1 MIEASGRLAVRTG
14 PARRR
19 RPGLYLVGLCL
30 ALAPAF
36 ARGWARPA
44 PVAPAHDVELT
55 LFLIG
60 DAGGPDKDG
69 EPVLAA
75 LGQELTRDPARSVVV
90 FLGDNVYPK
99 GLPAPDAGNR
109 QEMERRLDEQID
121 TVRLKGARGIFLA
134 GNHDWEKEQAG
145 GWEAVKRQ
153 SAHVVA
159 RGAPLI
165 GFLPRGGCPGPE
177 VVDFDPHLRLVILD
191 TQWWLQDG
199 PKPMDPTSDCSA
211 DSESEV
217 LAALRE
223 GLRGAGDR
231 PVVVA
236 AHHPLA
242 TGGPHGGYFS
252 LREHIFP
259 LTDLN
264 GALWIPLP
272 FVGSIYPL
280 ARKGGATAQ
289 DTASGPNRKM
299 REALEGVLRER
310 PPLVYASG
318 HEHALQVLESR
329 SARRLLVSGAGI
341 LGHTRPVRRIEGSRF
356 ASSVAGFMR
365 LDFQPAGGVRLA
377 VLSVD
382 ARARIAEVYSEW
394 LTPGP

>member
-1 MIEASGRLAVRTG
+1 MPGRYGWGGRGWPLWGVTWLGLVLG
-14 PARRR
+14 PA
-19 RPGLYLVGLCL
+19 L
-30 ALAPAF
+30 AQGAGA
-36 ARGWARPA
+36 ARPEA
-44 PVAPAHDVELT
+44 AAAARNVELS

-60 DAGGPDKDG
+60 DAGSPAKDG
-69 EPVLAA
+69 EPVLVA
-75 LGQELTRDPARSVVV
+75 LGQELARDPARSVVV

-99 GLPAPDAGNR
+99 GLPAPDAGDR
-109 QEMERRLDEQID
+109 PEMERRLDAQID
-121 TVRLKGARGIFLA
+121 AVRLTGARGIFLP

-153 SAHVVA
+153 GAHVAA

-165 GFLPRGGCPGPE
+165 GFLPRDGCPGPE
-177 VVDFDPHLRLVILD
+177 VVDFGPHLRLVVLD

-199 PKPMDPTSDCSA
+199 PKPMDPASDCGA
-211 DSESEV
+211 DSENEV
-217 LAALRE
+217 LAALQ
-223 GLRGAGDR
+223 GALGGAGDR
-231 PVVVA
+231 QVVVA

-252 LREHIFP
+252 LREHVFP

-264 GALWIPLP
+264 RALWIPLP

-289 DTASGPNRKM
+289 DTASGPNRRM
-299 REALEGVLRER
+299 REALEGVLREQ
-310 PPLVYASG
+310 PPLAYASG

-329 SARRLLVSGAGI
+329 SARRLLVSGAGFV
-341 LGHTRPVRRIEGSRF
+341 GHTRPVRRIEGSRF
-356 ASSVAGFMR
+356 ASSAAGFMR
-365 LDFQPAGGVRLA
+365 LDFQEAGGVRLA

-382 ARARIAEVYSEW
+382 ARSRMAEVYSEW

>member
-1 MIEASGRLAVRTG
+1 MWGVAWLGLALG
-14 PARRR
+14 PA
-19 RPGLYLVGLCL
+19 L
-30 ALAPAF
+30 AQGAGA
-36 ARGWARPA
+36 ARPEA
-44 PVAPAHDVELT
+44 AASARNVELS

-69 EPVLAA
+69 EPVLVA
-75 LGQELTRDPARSVVV
+75 LGQELARDPARSVVV

-99 GLPAPDAGNR
+99 GLPAPDAGDR
-109 QEMERRLDEQID
+109 PEMERRLDAQID
-121 TVRLKGARGIFLA
+121 AVRLKGARGVFLP

-153 SAHVVA
+153 GAHVVG

-165 GFLPRGGCPGPE
+165 GFLPREGCPGPE
-177 VVDFDPHLRLVILD
+177 VVDFGPHLRLVVLD

-199 PKPMDPTSDCSA
+199 PKPMDPASDCGA
-211 DSESEV
+211 DSENEV
-217 LAALRE
+217 LAALQ
-223 GLRGAGDR
+223 GALGGAGDR
-231 PVVVA
+231 QVVVA

-264 GALWIPLP
+264 RALWIPLP

-289 DTASGPNRKM
+289 DTASGPNRRM
-299 REALEGVLRER
+299 REALEGVLREQ
-310 PPLVYASG
+310 PPLAYASG

-329 SARRLLVSGAGI
+329 SARRLLVSGAGFF
-341 LGHTRPVRRIEGSRF
+341 GHTRPVRRIEGSRF
-356 ASSVAGFMR
+356 ASSAAGFMR
-365 LDFQPAGGVRLA
+365 LDFQEAGGVRLA

-382 ARARIAEVYSEW
+382 ARGRMAEVYSEW